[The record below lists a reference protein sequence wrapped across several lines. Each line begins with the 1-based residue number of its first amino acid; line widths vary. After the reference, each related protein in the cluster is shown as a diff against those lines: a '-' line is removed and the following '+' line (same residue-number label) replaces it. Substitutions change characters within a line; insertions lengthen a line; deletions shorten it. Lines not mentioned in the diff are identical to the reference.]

1 MWRPSGNALK
11 RNIRFLKNSIMGIV
25 ARQSI
30 KGTIA
35 TYIGVAVGIVTTFF
49 IQTKAL
55 QAEQIG
61 LIDILLQCSLLF
73 GGLAQL
79 GTNSSA
85 MRYYPFFKDVE
96 HRDHGFFGWTLLVPL
111 VGFTLFL
118 LAFFCF
124 KGAIVDFF
132 TKDEAAGVEL
142 FTKYVNFVIPL
153 AFFML
158 YLSVFETNSNLLLRI
173 VLPKFVREVGLRVG
187 TLAIYLLYYYK
198 VIDFDGVIV
207 SFCVLYGLATL
218 VNVVYLLSL
227 KRVSFKIE
235 WDYIKPQ
242 LKRDFLFYTLFMLT
256 AALAGNAIPM
266 LSKFFVAGKTGF
278 HLAGVFTIATNIA
291 ALVEMP
297 YRSLGAISRPHIS
310 DAMAKQDV
318 KQADALCKS
327 VALHQFIAGTFVF
340 FLIWINIDFIFDLL
354 PNGDIYRLGKWAVL
368 MLSLSRLM
376 YSTLSVTSTALG
388 YSKYYYYSLIFI
400 VLLSVMSIA
409 LNTWFVPKWDING
422 GALAQML
429 SYLIYFILLIAFI
442 KWKVGV
448 MPLSK
453 KLLPV
458 AVVILALF
466 GLNWLWASALT
477 PLFVKLFAKPIF
489 GLAIDALLKTLIF
502 LTLGMTAIYKLKVSQ
517 SVNDLIDKGLKMVRR
532 K

>member
-85 MRYYPFFKDVE
+85 MRYYPFFKDEE

-111 VGFTLFL
+111 VGFTFFL

-132 TKDEAAGVEL
+132 TKDAAVGADL
-142 FTKYVNFVIPL
+142 FAKYVNFVIPL

-158 YLSVFETNSNLLLRI
+158 YISVFETNSNLLLRI

-187 TLAIYLLYYYK
+187 TLAIYLLYFYK
-198 VIDFDGVIV
+198 VIDFDGVII
-207 SFCVLYGLATL
+207 SFCVMYGLATL
-218 VNVVYLLSL
+218 INVVYLFSL

-242 LKRDFLFYTLFMLT
+242 LRRDFLFYTLFMLT
-256 AALAGNAIPM
+256 AALAGNVIPM

-327 VALHQFIAGTFVF
+327 VTLHQFIAGTCVF

-368 MLSLSRLM
+368 ILSLSRLV
-376 YSTLSVTSTALG
+376 YSTFGVVTTALS
-388 YSKYYYYSLIFI
+388 YSKYYYYSLIFTI
-400 VLLSVMSIA
+400 LLAGMSIG
-409 LNTWFVPKWDING
+409 LNAWWVPKWDING
-422 GALAQML
+422 GALANL
-429 SYLIYFILLIAFI
+429 VSYFIYFVLLLVFI

-453 KLLPV
+453 QLLPV

-466 GLNWLWASALT
+466 GLNWLWTSTLT
-477 PLFVKLFAKPIF
+477 PLFVKLFTKPVF
-489 GLAIDALLKTLIF
+489 GLAIDALLKTIIF
-502 LTLGMTAIYKLKVSQ
+502 LALGMTAIYKLKVSQ

>member
-1 MWRPSGNALK
+1 
-11 RNIRFLKNSIMGIV
+11 MGIV

-55 QAEQIG
+55 QPEQIG

-79 GTNSSA
+79 GTTSSA
-85 MRYYPFFKDVE
+85 MRYYPFFKDEE
-96 HRDHGFFGWTLLVPL
+96 HRDHGFFGWTLLVPF
-111 VGFTLFL
+111 VGFVFFL
-118 LAFFCF
+118 LAFFVF
-124 KGAIVDFF
+124 KGSIVHFF
-132 TKDEAAGVEL
+132 TKDAEVGADL

-158 YLSVFETNSNLLLRI
+158 YISVFETNSNLLLRI
-173 VLPKFVREVGLRVG
+173 VLPKFIREVGLRVG
-187 TLAIYLLYYYK
+187 TLAIYLLYFYK

-218 VNVVYLLSL
+218 INIVYLLSL

-235 WDYIKPQ
+235 RNYIKRE
-242 LKRDFLFYTLFMLT
+242 LKRDFLFYTLFMIT
-256 AALAGNAIPM
+256 AALAGNVIPM

-318 KQADALCKS
+318 KQADFLCKN

-368 MLSLSRLM
+368 ILSLSRLV
-376 YSTLSVTSTALG
+376 YSTLGVTTTVLS
-388 YSKYYYYSLIFI
+388 YSKYYYYSLIFTI
-400 VLLSVMSIA
+400 LLAAMSIG
-409 LNTWFVPKWDING
+409 LNAWWVPKWDING
-422 GALAQML
+422 GALANVV
-429 SYLIYFILLIAFI
+429 SYLIYFVLLVAFI
-442 KWKVGV
+442 SWKIKV

-458 AVVILALF
+458 AAIVLVLF
-466 GLNWLWASALT
+466 ALNWLWTSTLT
-477 PLFVKLFAKPIF
+477 PLLLKPFAKPVI
-489 GLAIDALLKTLIF
+489 GLAIDAVLKTAVF
-502 LTLGMTAIYKLKVSQ
+502 LVLGMTAIYKLKVSS
-517 SVNDLIDKGLKMVRR
+517 SVNDLIDKGMQMIGWK

>member
-1 MWRPSGNALK
+1 
-11 RNIRFLKNSIMGIV
+11 MGIV

-85 MRYYPFFKDVE
+85 MRYYPFFKDEE

-111 VGFTLFL
+111 VGFTFFL

-132 TKDEAAGVEL
+132 TKDATVGADL
-142 FTKYVNFVIPL
+142 FAKYVNFVIPL

-409 LNTWFVPKWDING
+409 LNTWLVPKWDING

-458 AVVILALF
+458 AVVIFALF
-466 GLNWLWASALT
+466 ALNWLWTSTLT
-477 PLFVKLFAKPIF
+477 PLFVQLFTKPLF
-489 GLAIDALLKTLIF
+489 GLAIDALLKTSIF
-502 LTLGMTAIYKLKVSQ
+502 LVLGMTAIYKLKVSQ
-517 SVNDLIDKGLKMVRR
+517 SVNDLIDKGLKMIRR